1 MTRGIPLVLLTT
13 LLSLAGCGQR
23 ECEYVKTTK
32 GDQICREDLESAPA
46 AESVRPEEPAWRDER
61 SPAKDE

>member
-1 MTRGIPLVLLTT
+1 MRRGITLVLLTT

-32 GDQICREDLESAPA
+32 
-46 AESVRPEEPAWRDER
+46 DE
-61 SPAKDE
+61 